1 MKQFLK
7 FFFASLLGTFA
18 TLIIIFLLFLG
29 MIASMMTFSKK
40 EKVEVK
46 ENTILTLSLDKEITD
61 RKPANPFAGFD
72 WFSMEGPKLIGL
84 NDILENLRKA
94 ADDPKVKGILL
105 ESSSTLGGMATSEE
119 VRNALI
125 TFRESGKFIIAYAD
139 SYSQRGYYLATA
151 ADEIYM
157 QPEGGIELKG
167 LMTDVIFFKKML
179 DKIDVEAQIIRHGK
193 YKSAVEPFILDKM
206 SPENREQTQQFVG
219 SIWQNIA
226 GGIAQSRNIEG
237 PRFSMITD
245 SLLAMCPANALRNG
259 LLNGLVYRDE
269 IDNILSGRMGL
280 DSAAT
285 VNYLDFESYF
295 DAPEPVKKK
304 IDRSQRIAVV
314 YATGEIGEEEGDET
328 SIGTRNITDAL
339 KKAREDKK
347 VKAVV
352 LRVNSPGGSAL
363 TSDLIWREVELTRKE
378 KPVVAS
384 FGDVAAS
391 GGYYIACNA
400 TKIYA
405 MPNTITGSIG
415 VFGMIPNAQK
425 LLNERLGITFDPVK
439 TNANSE
445 FAGINRPL
453 TPYQKDVIQKSI
465 EQVYETFTSHV
476 AAGRGMTQAR
486 VDSIGQGRVWS
497 GVDAMKLGLIDEF
510 GGLKEAIAEAAIIAG
525 LDSYKVVE
533 LPEAKDPFTEIIN
546 QITGKKSDAMLKSEL
561 GIYYRQLVMLRTLAK
576 TKGPIA
582 RLPYDIYFE

>member
-7 FFFASLLGTFA
+7 FFFASLLGTFV

-40 EKVEVK
+40 EKVEVM
-46 ENTILTLSLDKEITD
+46 ENTVLTLNLDTEILD

-72 WFSMEGPKLIGL
+72 WQAMESASYLGL
-84 NDILENLRKA
+84 NDILNNLRKA
-94 ADDPKVKGILL
+94 AEDPKIKGILL
-105 ESSSTLGGMATSEE
+105 ESPTTPGGMAILEE

-125 TFRESGKFIIAYAD
+125 SFRESGKFIIAYAD
-139 SYSQRGYYLATA
+139 GYSQGGYYLATA
-151 ADEIYM
+151 SDEIYM

-167 LMTDVIFFKKML
+167 LMADVVFFKKLL

-193 YKSAVEPFILDKM
+193 YKSAVEPFMLEKM

-226 GGIAQSRNIEG
+226 GGIAQSRKIDG
-237 PRFSMITD
+237 TRFTMITD
-245 SLLAMCPANALRNG
+245 SLLAMSPKNAVRDG
-259 LLNGLVYRDE
+259 LLDGLIYRDE
-269 IDNILSGRMGL
+269 IDMILSGRMGL
-280 DSAAT
+280 DSLNKI
-285 VNYLDFESYF
+285 NYLDFESYL
-295 DAPEPVKKK
+295 DAPEPVSKRV
-304 IDRSQRIAVV
+304 DRSQRIAVV
-314 YATGEIGEEEGDET
+314 YALGEVVNEEGNET
-328 SIGTRNITDAL
+328 SIGTQNITAAL

-363 TSDLIWREVELTRKE
+363 TSDLVWREVELTRKE

-400 TKIYA
+400 TKIFA

-425 LLNERLGITFDPVK
+425 LLSDRLGITFDPVK
-439 TNANSE
+439 TNANSD

-453 TPYQKDVIQKSI
+453 TPYQKDVILKSV
-465 EQVYETFTSHV
+465 EQVYETFTAHV
-476 AAGRGMTQAR
+476 AEGRGMTQAR

-497 GVDAMKLGLIDEF
+497 GVDAKKLGLIDEF
-510 GGLKEAIAEAAIIAG
+510 GGLKEAIAEAASLAG
-525 LDSYKVVE
+525 LETYKVVE
-533 LPEAKDPFTEIIN
+533 FPEAKDPFTEIIN
-546 QITGKKSDAMLKSEL
+546 QITGKKGEAMLKSEL
-561 GIYYRQLVMLRTLAK
+561 GVYYKQMAMLRNLAK
-576 TKGPIA
+576 AKGPIA
-582 RLPYDIYFE
+582 RMPFDVHFE